1 MGTSTREKM
10 PAKRN
15 NIVPNQHFHK
25 DWQNYVKTWFNQP
38 ARKIRRRQNRV
49 AKAAKVAP
57 RPIGK
62 LRPVVSCPTYK
73 YNLKQRA
80 GRGFALEEIKAAGL
94 SKKFARTIGIAVDHR
109 RRNKSV
115 ESLQLNTQRLKEFKS
130 KMILFPINAKK
141 PRKGDAT
148 AEEMSKAVQLAET
161 KVMAAKAVSKR
172 PRAMA
177 ITADM
182 QAFKAFQTIRQA
194 RAFKRLHGIRAKKA
208 ADAEADELSKKK

>member
-1 MGTSTREKM
+1 M

-15 NIVPNQHFHK
+15 NIVPNGHFHK
-25 DWQNYVKTWFNQP
+25 DWQRYVKTWFNQP
-38 ARKIRRRQNRV
+38 ARKIRRRQNRI
-49 AKAAKVAP
+49 AKAARVAP

-62 LRPVVSCPTYK
+62 LRPVVSCPTFK

-80 GRGFALEEIKAAGL
+80 GRGFTLEELKAAGL
-94 SKKFARTIGIAVDHR
+94 SKKYAQTVGIAVDHR

-115 ESLQLNTQRLKEFKS
+115 ESLQLNAQRLKEYKS
-130 KMILFPINAKK
+130 KLILFPLNAKK

-148 AEEMSKAVQLAET
+148 PEEISKAVQLAGG
-161 KVMAAKAVSKR
+161 VMPVKPVVKR
-172 PRAMA
+172 VRAME
-177 ITADM
+177 ITDDM
-182 QAFKAFQTIRQA
+182 KNFKAFQTIRQA

>member
-1 MGTSTREKM
+1 MGRHG
-10 PAKRN
+10 
-15 NIVPNQHFHK
+15 IVPHGHFHK

-38 ARKIRRRQNRV
+38 ARKIRRRQNRI

-57 RPIGK
+57 RPLGK
-62 LRPVVSCPTYK
+62 IRPVVACPTYK

-80 GRGFALEEIKAAGL
+80 GRGFTLEEIKAAGL
-94 SKKFARTIGIAVDHR
+94 SKKFARTIGIAVDHG

-115 ESLQLNTQRLKEFKS
+115 ESLQLNSQRLKEFKS

-148 AEEMSKAVQLAET
+148 AEEMSKAVQLAGT
-161 KVMAAKAVSKR
+161 KVMAPKAVTKR

>member
-1 MGTSTREKM
+1 MG
-10 PAKRN
+10 
-15 NIVPNQHFHK
+15 
-25 DWQNYVKTWFNQP
+25 
-38 ARKIRRRQNRV
+38 RKIRRRQNRI

-57 RPIGK
+57 RPLGK

-80 GRGFALEEIKAAGL
+80 GRGFTLEEIKAAGL

-115 ESLQLNTQRLKEFKS
+115 ESLQLNSQRLKEFKS

-148 AEEMSKAVQLAET
+148 AEEMSKAVQIAGT
-161 KVMAAKAVSKR
+161 KGMAPKAVTKR

-182 QAFKAFQTIRQA
+182 QAFKAFQPIRQA

>member
-1 MGTSTREKM
+1 MG
-10 PAKRN
+10 
-15 NIVPNQHFHK
+15 
-25 DWQNYVKTWFNQP
+25 TWFNQP

-80 GRGFALEEIKAAGL
+80 GRGFTLEEIKAAGL

-148 AEEMSKAVQLAET
+148 AEEMSKTVT
-161 KVMAAKAVSKR
+161 KR

>member
-1 MGTSTREKM
+1 MGPS
-10 PAKRN
+10 KRN
-15 NIVPNQHFHK
+15 NIVPNGHFHK
-25 DWQNYVKTWFNQP
+25 DWQRYVKTWFNQP

-49 AKAAKVAP
+49 AKAARVAP
-57 RPIGK
+57 RPLGK
-62 LRPVVSCPTYK
+62 IRPVVACPTYK
-73 YNLKQRA
+73 YNLKNRL
-80 GRGFALEEIKAAGL
+80 GRGFTLEEVKAAGL
-94 SKKFARTIGIAVDHR
+94 SKKYARTVGIAVDHR

-148 AEEMSKAVQLAET
+148 AEEMSKAVQLAGT
-161 KVMAAKAVSKR
+161 KVMAPKAVTKR